1 MSCQDEAAGPASK
14 GQTIFSPNVRL
25 GKGKHGLVEGGKRE
39 TEAQVKDVPAFIMQL
54 FSPKTFLDYKQC
66 IRCNNRPSWN
76 MRKTNGHLLYS
87 INLLLKMLC
96 FSLFCIFFFFVFVE
110 EIGFCPLAQQ
120 QHQIVCCS
128 QVDLISAS
136 AHTAAPLPVEI
147 SFSLLLTQEKR
158 CGHAHTQRPTHTQN
172 GNMIFSSLTNVYL
185 FAHTGF
191 TCKVNFHA
199 GIGVHGCH
207 THTHTHK
214 HMLLTSTPM

>member
-96 FSLFCIFFFFVFVE
+96 FSLFCIFFFLSLWRKLDFALWHNSSIRLCAAVRW
-110 EIGFCPLAQQ
+110 ILSQP
-120 QHQIVCCS
+120 QH
-128 QVDLISAS
+128 
-136 AHTAAPLPVEI
+136 T
-147 SFSLLLTQEKR
+147 LLLLSQSK
-158 CGHAHTQRPTHTQN
+158 
-172 GNMIFSSLTNVYL
+172 
-185 FAHTGF
+185 
-191 TCKVNFHA
+191 
-199 GIGVHGCH
+199 
-207 THTHTHK
+207 
-214 HMLLTSTPM
+214 